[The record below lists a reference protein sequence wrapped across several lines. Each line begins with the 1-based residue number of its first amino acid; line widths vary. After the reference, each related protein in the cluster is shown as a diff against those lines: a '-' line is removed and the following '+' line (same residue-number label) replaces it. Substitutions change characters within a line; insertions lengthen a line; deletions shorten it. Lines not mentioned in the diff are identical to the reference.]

1 MTTTTN
7 HTGTDDIS
15 TMHRTPARL
24 ALLILAVLTAACGG
38 EADIEQ
44 PIPLYGDNPIEYPL
58 ALWDQGVEGST
69 LLRVRVSD
77 VGEVDSVEV
86 VDSSGH
92 EGLDTAAVNGAR
104 QLRFQPGRKN
114 GKRVQMWATLPVHF
128 STRPSSGSE
137 R

>member
-1 MTTTTN
+1 MTITTN
-7 HTGTDDIS
+7 HPGTDDS
-15 TMHRTPARL
+15 PTMHGTPARL
-24 ALLILAVLTAACGG
+24 ALLLLAVFTVGCGG

-58 ALWDQGVEGST
+58 SLWDRGIEGST
-69 LLRVRVSD
+69 LLRVRVSE

-86 VDSSGH
+86 AESSGH
-92 EGLDTAAVNGAR
+92 EGLDGAAVQGAR

-114 GKRVQMWATLPVHF
+114 GKRVEMWATLPVHF

>member
-7 HTGTDDIS
+7 HPGTDDIP
-15 TMHRTPARL
+15 TMYGTPARL
-24 ALLILAVLTAACGG
+24 AFLILAVLTAACGG

-58 ALWDQGVEGST
+58 SLWDQGVEGST

-86 VDSSGH
+86 AESSGH
-92 EGLDTAAVNGAR
+92 EGLDAAAVNGAR